1 LDTGGLLVS
10 LSSNVR
16 GIMVGIAIAV
26 ALVLLLQWLLWMFGW
41 GRFAPTGLG
50 PAGATRETTVRYIL
64 VRLLTEI
71 INDFRPLLALFIVF
85 VFAVTL
91 FIVVYAG
98 WASFDVVKDGVQ
110 LVVASLGGLVGSII
124 GYYFGES
131 AAERRYS
138 APAEAIPPAPAP
150 EQQPGQGGG
159 GVRPA
164 RQPPTRTGNPDEPR
178 GD

>member
-1 LDTGGLLVS
+1 MISAICS
-10 LSSNVR
+10 LCS
-16 GIMVGIAIAV
+16 
-26 ALVLLLQWLLWMFGW
+26 
-41 GRFAPTGLG
+41 
-50 PAGATRETTVRYIL
+50 
-64 VRLLTEI
+64 
-71 INDFRPLLALFIVF
+71 LASY
-85 VFAVTL
+85 FAVTL

-98 WASFDVVKDGVQ
+98 WESFDTVKDGVQ

-159 GVRPA
+159 GWG
-164 RQPPTRTGNPDEPR
+164 PPGNHPR
-178 GD
+178 GQGIPTNQGAIDWTSCSTSRSPTCRTNPGLAKIKRWLRAAGGPMPCSIGCTSS